1 MASIQQSM
9 NQLLGAAMGAATAGS
24 YMYRQS
30 PTYQRKTEVRNLK
43 SEIEDIS
50 ASQEKLGELA
60 AKQNG
65 DDFENTPAY
74 RAANELEAAK
84 YSKTQKLL
92 GLDWNE
98 TTARQLANSK
108 AALEKMARENAEA
121 AGLSRVETQSLTH
134 REMFEALLARKEMLS
149 AKEHGQL
156 DTMYHKHL
164 KKGDF
169 D

>member
-30 PTYQRKTEVRNLK
+30 PTYQRKTEIRNLK
-43 SEIEDIS
+43 SEIEDIEE
-50 ASQEKLGELA
+50 SQAKLGELA
-60 AKQNG
+60 SGQS

-74 RAANELEAAK
+74 RAANELEATRYA
-84 YSKTQKLL
+84 KTQKLL
-92 GLDWNE
+92 GLDWDE
-98 TTARQLANSK
+98 ATARRLAHSK
-108 AALEKMARENAEA
+108 GVLEEIARKEAEA

-156 DTMYHKHL
+156 DTMYHRHL
-164 KKGDF
+164 KKGDI